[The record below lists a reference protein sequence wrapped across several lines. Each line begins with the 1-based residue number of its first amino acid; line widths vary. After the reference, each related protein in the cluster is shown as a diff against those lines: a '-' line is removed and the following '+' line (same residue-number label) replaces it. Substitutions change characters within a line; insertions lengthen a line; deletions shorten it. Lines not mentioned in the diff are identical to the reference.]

1 MSPDAATSDGSRSQ
15 HHAHP
20 TESADA
26 VIEAEQVATGPAPDA
41 EHARM
46 SRGTA
51 RVASTAVFRQV
62 IGAALLAATAAIVA
76 RTLGAST
83 FGAYA
88 NGTAAYYLAI
98 AFTDFGFGLVA
109 AREIAKRP
117 GEEARLWTS
126 TTQVQLAW
134 SALVTVALLGLG
146 LGTGGVRGDVMVVLC
161 PAVLISGFA
170 SARQLFMVRYRA
182 SPLLIV
188 DLTTSALL
196 AFTMSGLALAGAG
209 PVAIAGALCA
219 YTCLNT
225 ITVAVLAHRM
235 VGLAQV
241 SHRDR
246 LGILRMAL
254 PIGIASLLASLY
266 FTIDQVLLGWLVP
279 SRDLGHYAAAV
290 KLLSLVVMVPGI
302 LMVAAMPGLAR
313 SSADRAALSRFAG
326 TLAHWLAVTALPLAV
341 GLFVFA
347 RPAIDLAFGHAYAPA
362 VPLLRILMVAGI
374 VTLASNIFGNV
385 LMSLAVIRVMLVF
398 NVISLALNVAGN
410 IVLAPRYGVTASA
423 WLTLACELL
432 VAGNSVVLLR
442 RHVNYGAVLARVWR
456 PVAATL
462 IGAVVGLVLGP
473 SEPYAIPLAAV
484 AFFGA
489 VAALRAW
496 PDELMP
502 VRWRAIEA

>member
-1 MSPDAATSDGSRSQ
+1 
-15 HHAHP
+15 
-20 TESADA
+20 
-26 VIEAEQVATGPAPDA
+26 
-41 EHARM
+41 
-46 SRGTA
+46 
-51 RVASTAVFRQV
+51 
-62 IGAALLAATAAIVA
+62 
-76 RTLGAST
+76 
-83 FGAYA
+83 
-88 NGTAAYYLAI
+88 
-98 AFTDFGFGLVA
+98 
-109 AREIAKRP
+109 
-117 GEEARLWTS
+117 
-126 TTQVQLAW
+126 
-134 SALVTVALLGLG
+134 
-146 LGTGGVRGDVMVVLC
+146 
-161 PAVLISGFA
+161 
-170 SARQLFMVRYRA
+170 
-182 SPLLIV
+182 
-188 DLTTSALL
+188 
-196 AFTMSGLALAGAG
+196 MSGLALAGAG
-209 PVAIAGALCA
+209 AVAIAGALCA
-219 YTCLNT
+219 CTCLNT
-225 ITVAVLAHRM
+225 ITVAFLAHRM

-290 KLLSLVVMVPGI
+290 KLLSLLVMVPGI

-313 SSADRAALSRFAG
+313 SSTDRAALSRFAG

-341 GLFVFA
+341 GLLVFA
-347 RPAIDLAFGHAYAPA
+347 RPAIDLAFGRAYAPA
-362 VPLLRILMVAGI
+362 VPLLRILMAAGI
-374 VTLASNIFGNV
+374 VTLASNILGNA

-442 RHVNYGAVLARVWR
+442 RHVNYNAVLARVWR

-473 SEPYAIPLAAV
+473 SEPYAIPLAAA

>member
-1 MSPDAATSDGSRSQ
+1 MSPDAPPSEGSRSEYDP
-15 HHAHP
+15 HL
-20 TESADA
+20 TVSAPAA
-26 VIEAEQVATGPAPDA
+26 VEAEQVANGAGRDA
-41 EHARM
+41 EHDHV

-51 RVASTAVFRQV
+51 RVASAAVFRQV
-62 IGAALLAATAAIVA
+62 IGSALLAVTAAIVA

-98 AFTDFGFGLVA
+98 AFTDLGFGLVA

-126 TTQVQLAW
+126 TTQVQLMW
-134 SALVTVALLGLG
+134 SALVTVGLLSLGLS
-146 LGTGGVRGDVMVVLC
+146 TGGVRGGVMVVLC

-196 AFTMSGLALAGAG
+196 ATTISSLALAHAG
-209 PVAIAGALCA
+209 PVALAGALCA
-219 YTCLNT
+219 YTCLNA

-235 VGLAQV
+235 VGLTQV
-241 SHRDR
+241 DHRDR

-254 PIGIASLLASLY
+254 PVGIASLLASLY

-279 SRDLGHYAAAV
+279 SHELGYYAAAV
-290 KLLSLVVMVPGI
+290 KLLSLLVTIPG
-302 LMVAAMPGLAR
+302 LMMVAAMPGLAR
-313 SSADRAALSRFAG
+313 SSDDRAMLSRFAA
-326 TLAHWLAVTALPLAV
+326 TLGHWLAVTALPLAV
-341 GLFVFA
+341 GLMVFA
-347 RPAIDLAFGHAYAPA
+347 RPAIELVFGHTYAPA
-362 VPLLRILMVAGI
+362 IPLLRILMAAGVVA
-374 VTLASNIFGNV
+374 LASNVLGSV

-398 NVISLALNVAGN
+398 NVISLAVNVTGN

-432 VAGNSVVLLR
+432 VAGYGVVVVR
-442 RHVNYGAVLARVWR
+442 RHLSYSIVLARVWR
-456 PVAATL
+456 PAVATL
-462 IGAVVGLVLGP
+462 VGALVGLLLGP
-473 SEPYAIPLAAV
+473 DEPYAIPLATAAYIAAV
-484 AFFGA
+484 AW
-489 VAALRAW
+489 LRAW
-496 PDELMP
+496 PAELVP
-502 VRWRAIEA
+502 IRWRVIKA

>member
-1 MSPDAATSDGSRSQ
+1 M
-15 HHAHP
+15 
-20 TESADA
+20 SADA
-26 VIEAEQVATGPAPDA
+26 LIEAEQVAGSAAPDA
-41 EHARM
+41 DHDHM

-62 IGAALLAATAAIVA
+62 IGSALLAVTAAIVA

-98 AFTDFGFGLVA
+98 AFTDLGFGLVA

-126 TTQVQLAW
+126 TMQVQVAW
-134 SALVTVALLGLG
+134 SALIAVGLLGLG
-146 LGTGGVRGDVMVVLC
+146 LSTGGVRGDVMVVLC
-161 PAVLISGFA
+161 PAVLVSGFT

-196 AFTMSGLALAGAG
+196 AATMSGLALAGAG
-209 PVAIAGALCA
+209 PVAIAGALSVC
-219 YTCLNT
+219 TCLNT
-225 ITVAVLAHRM
+225 IAVAILARRM
-235 VGLAQV
+235 VGVARV
-241 SHRDR
+241 DHRDR

-254 PIGIASLLASLY
+254 PVGIASLLASLY

-279 SRDLGHYAAAV
+279 SHDLGQYAAAV
-290 KLLSLVVMVPGI
+290 KLLSLLVMVPGI

-313 SSADRAALSRFAG
+313 SSDDRAKLSRFAG

-341 GLFVFA
+341 GLMVFA
-347 RPAIDLAFGHAYAPA
+347 RPAIELAFGHAYEPA
-362 VPLLRILMVAGI
+362 IPLLRILMAAGV
-374 VTLASNIFGNV
+374 VTLASNVLGNV

-398 NVISLALNVAGN
+398 NVISLTVNVSGN

-432 VAGNSVVLLR
+432 VVGNSVVLAR
-442 RHVNYGAVLARVWR
+442 RHVSYRAVLARVWR
-456 PVAATL
+456 PAVATL
-462 IGAVVGLVLGP
+462 IGAVVGLLFGP
-473 SEPYAIPLAAV
+473 SEPYALPLAAA
-484 AFFGA
+484 AFFAA
-489 VAALRAW
+489 VAVLRAW
-496 PDELMP
+496 PVELMP
-502 VRWRAIEA
+502 VRWRAIKA